1 MERIIITGPTGGIG
15 LALIEECIQN
25 GGYVTAVCR
34 PGSDRI
40 KRIPKSPYVRIVECA
55 ISDIAKLSTILTET
69 YDVFYHFAWDGTFG
83 DSRDVTTVQVQN
95 IQYTLDAVDVAAK
108 LGCKRFIGAGSQ
120 AEYGRVE
127 GMLDAKTPTFPENGY
142 GIAKLCAGQ
151 MSRLRCE
158 QLGIE
163 HVWTR
168 ILSVYGPG
176 DGEKTLVSSLI
187 AKFMVGEVP
196 ACTKGEQIW
205 DYLYSKDAA
214 RALYLLGD
222 KGVNGKI
229 YCIGSG
235 DGKPLADYI
244 KIIRDTVNPN
254 SEIGFGEI
262 PYGEKQ
268 VMCLCADIEELT
280 LDTGFVPQYT
290 FEQGIAETVA
300 WIKGRDK

>member
-1 MERIIITGPTGGIG
+1 MKKAIITGPTGGVGI
-15 LALIEECIQN
+15 ALVEYLIKQN
-25 GGYVTAVCR
+25 VAVTAVCR
-34 PGSDRI
+34 SGS
-40 KRIPKSPYVRIVECA
+40 KRISRLPKSELLTIIECDL
-55 ISDIAKLSTILTET
+55 SELSKLSEMIDEEQ
-69 YDVFYHFAWDGTFG
+69 DVFYHFAWDGTFG
-83 DSRDVTTVQVQN
+83 DARNATAVQVQN
-95 IQYTLDAVDVAAK
+95 IQYTLDAVEAAAK
-108 LGCKRFIGAGSQ
+108 LGCKRFVGAGSQ

-127 GMLDAKTPTFPENGY
+127 GMLDAMTPVFPENGY
-142 GIAKLCAGQ
+142 GMAKLCAGQ

-187 AKFMVGEVP
+187 RKFLSGEVP

-222 KGVNGKI
+222 KGVHGKT

-235 DGKPLADYI
+235 DAKPLADYI
-244 KIIRDTVNPN
+244 RVIRDMVNPDM
-254 SEIGFGEI
+254 EIGFGEI

-268 VMCLCADIEELT
+268 VMHLCADIEELRQ
-280 LDTGFVPQYT
+280 DTGYAPQYT
-290 FEQGIAETVA
+290 FEQGIAETVD
-300 WIKGRDK
+300 WIKGSDK